1 MPAALVLRSVHAGNR
16 VHTLGWRL
24 HTACPTQTACWM
36 RCAPTWRPRAWTPTS
51 STAAARTWTSCRRAR
66 PRARPSHSCCSRWEG
81 TPPAPAARPCD
92 ACLRRWGRACWL
104 VKAGAPQS
112 VRAAWPW
119 LPGRSA
125 DAMESAGW
133 LGSCGGQVLAGGLA
147 SPATLLELAPLQAS
161 RLASC
166 RCGPKNAKPP
176 CNPPDTITTPRP
188 PSLPQQLKNIN
199 RRPQDGVM
207 VCGDS
212 GNDVELFAVP
222 GAHGGPSQA
231 APQYG
236 RPLPAS
242 AVPHLPSTRFRQR
255 CTAAPF
261 PPSRAREN

>member
-1 MPAALVLRSVHAGNR
+1 MLAGE
-16 VHTLGWRL
+16 GWRA
-24 HTACPTQTACWM
+24 TE
-36 RCAPTWRPRAWTPTS
+36 
-51 STAAARTWTSCRRAR
+51 RAR
-66 PRARPSHSCCSRWEG
+66 SMALAPWSGGRCHGKRWLARQLRW
-81 TPPAPAARPCD
+81 
-92 ACLRRWGRACWL
+92 
-104 VKAGAPQS
+104 AGAG
-112 VRAAWPW
+112 WG
-119 LPGRSA
+119 PGFSRSRTRVGA
-125 DAMESAGW
+125 TAGEQI
-133 LGSCGGQVLAGGLA
+133 G
-147 SPATLLELAPLQAS
+147 ELQMWTQI
-161 RLASC
+161 
-166 RCGPKNAKPP
+166 AKPP